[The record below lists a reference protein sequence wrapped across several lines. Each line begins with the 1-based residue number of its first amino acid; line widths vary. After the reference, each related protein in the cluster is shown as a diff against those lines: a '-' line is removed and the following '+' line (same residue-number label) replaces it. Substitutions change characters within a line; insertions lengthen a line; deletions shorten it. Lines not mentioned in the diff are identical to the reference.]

1 VKLTHNF
8 ALDIV
13 TPERIIFS
21 GQVDAVKTPG
31 IEGEMGILPHH
42 CPLITLLQPGEIAIK
57 QRDEETLIAVGG
69 GFLEVRPD
77 RVIILA
83 DIAERDDEVDA
94 ARAAKAKRQ
103 AQITLQGK
111 QIPEIDKAK
120 AEAAL
125 RHALACL
132 RIAEKRKK
140 KHQLGE
146 SL

>member
-1 VKLTHNF
+1 
-8 ALDIV
+8 
-13 TPERIIFS
+13 
-21 GQVDAVKTPG
+21 
-31 IEGEMGILPHH
+31 MGILPHH

-83 DIAERDDEVDA
+83 DIAERDNEVDA
-94 ARAAKAKRQ
+94 ARAAEAKRQ
-103 AQITLQGK
+103 AQIALQGK
-111 QIPEIDKAK
+111 QLSVTDKAK

-140 KHQLGE
+140 KRPARRIIIISFDTNKLE
-146 SL
+146 EF